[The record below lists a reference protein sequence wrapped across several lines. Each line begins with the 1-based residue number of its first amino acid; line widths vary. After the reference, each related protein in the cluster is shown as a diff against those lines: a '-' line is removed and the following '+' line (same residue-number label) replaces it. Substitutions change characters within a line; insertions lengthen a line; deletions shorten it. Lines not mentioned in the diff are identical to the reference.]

1 MLDKS
6 IFSEYKNNKTELEAI
21 EKRLLKLRSDLENV
35 QIVSGK
41 VTKSSDEF
49 PYIEEHM
56 SVEMAEPKE
65 ADRLKKRIFEK
76 ESRKTDLINKIKA
89 VEDFID
95 SMDSG
100 IDKEIFEMLYYDGM
114 TQKEVSEII
123 NLDRSVVSRH
133 VTNILKLAHLA
144 HS

>member
-6 IFSEYKNNKTELEAI
+6 DFSSYRKNKCELAAI
-21 EKRLLKLRSDLENV
+21 ERTLIRLDSNLKSV
-35 QIVSGK
+35 QVISGK

-65 ADRLKKRIFEK
+65 ADRIKKRIFEK
-76 ESRKTDLINKIKA
+76 ESRKTVLINKINA
-89 VEDFID
+89 VEEFID
-95 SMDSG
+95 SMEPG
-100 IDKEIFEMLYYDGM
+100 IDKEIFEMLYFDGM
-114 TQKEVSEII
+114 TQKEVGESVHLE
-123 NLDRSVVSRH
+123 RSVISKH
-133 VTNILKLAHLA
+133 VTNVLKFARLA

>member
-1 MLDKS
+1 MFDKS
-6 IFSEYKNNKTELEAI
+6 DFSSYRDNKVELTLI
-21 EKRLLKLRSDLENV
+21 EESLIRLNSDLENV
-35 QIVSGK
+35 QVVSGK

-56 SVEMAEPKE
+56 TVEMADPKK
-65 ADRLKKRIFEK
+65 ADRIKKRIIEK
-76 ESRKTDLINKIKA
+76 ESRKTVLVNKVKI

-95 SMDSG
+95 SMEPG

-114 TQKEVSEII
+114 TQKEVGEAVH
-123 NLDRSVVSRH
+123 LERSVVSKH
-133 VTNILKLAHLA
+133 VTNVLKFARLA